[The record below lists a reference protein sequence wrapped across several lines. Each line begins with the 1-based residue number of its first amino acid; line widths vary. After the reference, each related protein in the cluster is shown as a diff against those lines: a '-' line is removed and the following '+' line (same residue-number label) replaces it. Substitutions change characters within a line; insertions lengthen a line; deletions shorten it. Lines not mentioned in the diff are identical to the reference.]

1 MKKILSL
8 IMLLLTICSGAWALQ
23 SYTWNLKTLQTTE
36 ILGTVNTIPTA
47 SYTATDANGSNTVD
61 LIVQLA
67 NNKNDK
73 INTDGVK
80 FNGSSGTG
88 TVAGVS
94 NTNQRLIYFVAPCA
108 GHVKV
113 TGYTSS
119 TTKNMYI
126 GTSFNAKTA
135 EDGMLDTKNNGSSS
149 SPFTM
154 EADIASGATCWIY
167 SDGTA
172 FTTNIVFEETAPK
185 TKWDAPEISASGW
198 DGTNWTI
205 TITGETGASLKYA
218 TKESAGDE
226 YGDYADYSTTFTAV
240 PGTYVKAYAYDATPT
255 YSNSDDTEFVVP
267 AKPTVSTPTLTL
279 GSYDYT
285 QNGYSITPYCE
296 DADATLQYRVGTG
309 GSYVACTSGTPFYLV
324 GDGTTGESNRVV
336 LRASK
341 SGWENSAA
349 YLNGLNVAPATS
361 SPEILIPWQKSSASL
376 EANTMHVYK
385 SVSMAKANAQDIGQ
399 TNGNVW
405 KLRTGT
411 NSNTVTLSVNEGY
424 KVSRVKLVGYSV
436 NSTEGQTISLS
447 KVSVDGADY
456 NTSPGVTFPV
466 TAATQTYGT
475 YDSGEGNDMNAT
487 SSIVFT
493 FNNSNITSGNQTQI
507 WATEIQVW
515 YEEVTDLTF
524 DYSADGANAASWT
537 KSPIAVTTNAT
548 AIDSG
553 NKFIKSWPSNSD
565 LTVTLTGTN
574 ALVTNVVL
582 TYQDSNRLP
591 TAITANDGTEL
602 STSGATQTW
611 TNNAGK
617 NSVTFTLTGSP
628 RLTKIVVTY
637 VDAVAVS
644 TLAGRN
650 YGTCV
655 TSQKMDFTNV
665 TDAKAYIA
673 TGLNGAGTAVVLT
686 QVYKVPANEP
696 IIIYTTEKTEAAT
709 VYVPQTTDDPDAA
722 VADNLLIAGDGTTA
736 YDGYSGYDIY
746 YVASD
751 QFHKANA
758 GTLQSGKAYLKVA
771 QGTGGNSLTIAFDDE
786 ATAVEA
792 VAEAK
797 AENAAPVK
805 VIKNGKLYIGNYNV
819 AGQLVK

>member
-1 MKKILSL
+1 
-8 IMLLLTICSGAWALQ
+8 
-23 SYTWNLKTLQTTE
+23 
-36 ILGTVNTIPTA
+36 
-47 SYTATDANGSNTVD
+47 
-61 LIVQLA
+61 
-67 NNKNDK
+67 
-73 INTDGVK
+73 
-80 FNGSSGTG
+80 
-88 TVAGVS
+88 
-94 NTNQRLIYFVAPCA
+94 
-108 GHVKV
+108 
-113 TGYTSS
+113 
-119 TTKNMYI
+119 
-126 GTSFNAKTA
+126 
-135 EDGMLDTKNNGSSS
+135 
-149 SPFTM
+149 
-154 EADIASGATCWIY
+154 
-167 SDGTA
+167 
-172 FTTNIVFEETAPK
+172 
-185 TKWDAPEISASGW
+185 
-198 DGTNWTI
+198 
-205 TITGETGASLKYA
+205 
-218 TKESAGDE
+218 
-226 YGDYADYSTTFTAV
+226 
-240 PGTYVKAYAYDATPT
+240 
-255 YSNSDDTEFVVP
+255 
-267 AKPTVSTPTLTL
+267 
-279 GSYDYT
+279 
-285 QNGYSITPYCE
+285 
-296 DADATLQYRVGTG
+296 
-309 GSYVACTSGTPFYLV
+309 
-324 GDGTTGESNRVV
+324 
-336 LRASK
+336 
-341 SGWENSAA
+341 
-349 YLNGLNVAPATS
+349 
-361 SPEILIPWQKSSASL
+361 
-376 EANTMHVYK
+376 
-385 SVSMAKANAQDIGQ
+385 MAKANAQDIGQ

-515 YEEVTDLTF
+515 YEEVTDLIF
-524 DYSADGANAASWT
+524 NYSTDDTRAYTNWT
-537 KSPIAVTTNAT
+537 KSPITVNSSAT
-548 AIDSG
+548 KIDSG
-553 NKFIKSWPSNSD
+553 GYIQIAADGTVQVVGDNALITNVAVTYSRTNDDP
-565 LTVTLTGTN
+565 TVT
-574 ALVTNVVL
+574 A
-582 TYQDSNRLP
+582 S
-591 TAITANDGTEL
+591 DGTTVT
-602 STSGATQTW
+602 SSNSGATW
-611 TNNAGK
+611 TNSAGVQ
-617 NSVTFTLTGSP
+617 SLTLTFSASCRP
-628 RLTKIVVTY
+628 QIITVSY

>member
-67 NNKNDK
+67 NNSSDK
-73 INTDGVK
+73 INTDGVR

-88 TVAGVS
+88 TVADVKI
-94 NTNQRLIYFVAPCA
+94 NQRLIYFVAPCA
-108 GHVKV
+108 GHVTV
-113 TGYTSS
+113 TGYTGNAS
-119 TTKNMYI
+119 KNMYI
-126 GTSFNAKTA
+126 GTAFNAKTA

-172 FTTNIVFEETAPK
+172 ITTNIVFEETAPK

-218 TKESAGDE
+218 TKASAGDE
-226 YGDYADYSTTFTAV
+226 YGGYADYSTTFTAL

-255 YSNSDDTEFVVP
+255 YSNSDETEFVVP
-267 AKPTVSTPTLTL
+267 AKATVPTPTLTVA
-279 GSYDYT
+279 SYDYV
-285 QNGYSITPYCE
+285 NGGYTITPYCE
-296 DADATLQYRVGTG
+296 DENATLEYKMGS
-309 GSYVACTSGTPFYLV
+309 GSYISCTSGTPFYLV
-324 GDGTTGESNRVV
+324 GNGVDESANKLT
-336 LRASK
+336 LRATK
-341 SGWENSAA
+341 SGWTQSAA

-361 SPEILIPWQKSSASL
+361 SPETLIPWQVSSASL
-376 EANTMHVYK
+376 EANTMHIYK

-399 TNGNVW
+399 TSGNVW

-424 KVSRVKLVGYSV
+424 KVSRVSLTAYT
-436 NSTEGQTISLS
+436 NNTESGNTISLS

-456 NTSPGVTFPV
+456 NTSPDVIFPLDNGETTKT
-466 TAATQTYGT
+466 TAT

-493 FNNSNITSGNQTQI
+493 FDNSNVTSGKQTQI
-507 WATEIQVW
+507 MATEIKVW

-548 AIDSG
+548 AIDNG
-553 NKFIKSWPSNSD
+553 KKFIKDWPSNSD

-591 TAITANDGTEL
+591 DAITANDGTEI

-644 TLAGRN
+644 TLADRN

-736 YDGYSGYDIY
+736 YDGYTGYDIY